1 MACRS
6 IDFTA
11 APWQPGA
18 HPLERKK
25 TAPDAAV
32 TLLEFAPG
40 FADPNLCRRGHAAYV
55 IEGELALVIED
66 GADVREV
73 RVTAGNAFHLDPGTV
88 HRARNPGDQ
97 PVRLFVYSFE

>member
-1 MACRS
+1 MSCRV
-6 IDFTA
+6 IDFEA

-25 TAPDAAV
+25 TAAEVAV

-40 FADPNLCRRGHAAYV
+40 FEDPTPCRRGHAAFIV
-55 IEGELALVIED
+55 AGELALVLED
-66 GADVREV
+66 GSEV
-73 RVTAGNAFHLDPGTV
+73 RALAGSAFHLDPGTV
-88 HRARNPGDQ
+88 HRARNPGDM